1 MGMLFI
7 GLSFLLLLQ
16 FRIVFKKG
24 AKEMTVFIS
33 LMALT
38 GMIVWVGV
46 FGIILLIWM
55 ENR

>member
-1 MGMLFI
+1 
-7 GLSFLLLLQ
+7 
-16 FRIVFKKG
+16 
-24 AKEMTVFIS
+24 MTVFLS
-33 LMALT
+33 LMAVT

>member
-1 MGMLFI
+1 
-7 GLSFLLLLQ
+7 
-16 FRIVFKKG
+16 
-24 AKEMTVFIS
+24 MTVFLS

-46 FGIILLIWM
+46 LGIILLIWM

>member
-1 MGMLFI
+1 
-7 GLSFLLLLQ
+7 
-16 FRIVFKKG
+16 
-24 AKEMTVFIS
+24 MTVFLS

-46 FGIILLIWM
+46 FGIIFLIWM